1 MSLPSVDRIAELQQL
16 IAQFGAVERVLDL
29 PGTSRRENN
38 NDHSYGLALTCWFLQ
53 PKIAPGLDLLKVFK
67 YALAHDIV
75 ELHAGDTFAFDKEAL
90 KRKPKREKAA
100 VKQLREDWPDFP
112 ELPEYA
118 DQYMDRFEDE
128 ARFVKAV
135 DKLLPVIMIDLTGKS
150 EWERLGVTLADER
163 ENKVSIHVSEYMSP
177 YYDLLLKWLDD
188 RNNIPKA

>member
-29 PGTSRRENN
+29 PGTSRREND